1 MKHKAKRKKRKSK
14 RRQRRN
20 AGKHHR
26 KPPPYHS
33 RAPPSVLS
41 FQKNI
46 NTEEKMRSKKFFQLF
61 FIFELPKRRLLHSLY
76 ERENRTPLSQVRKE
90 VRK

>member
-20 AGKHHR
+20 AEKHHR

-41 FQKNI
+41 FQKNQYG
-46 NTEEKMRSKKFFQLF
+46 EKMRSKNFFQLF
-61 FIFELPKRRLLHSLY
+61 FIFELPKWRLLHYLY

>member
-1 MKHKAKRKKRKSK
+1 MKHKAKRKKCKSK

-20 AGKHHR
+20 TGKHHR

-41 FQKNI
+41 FQKNQYEGK
-46 NTEEKMRSKKFFQLF
+46 NAFKKFFQLF
-61 FIFELPKRRLLHSLY
+61 LIFELPKRRLLHSLY
-76 ERENRTPLSQVRKE
+76 ERENRTPLSQARKE

>member
-1 MKHKAKRKKRKSK
+1 MKHKGKRKKRKSK

-20 AGKHHR
+20 AEKHHR

-41 FQKNI
+41 FQKNQYG
-46 NTEEKMRSKKFFQLF
+46 EKMRSKNFFQLF
-61 FIFELPKRRLLHSLY
+61 FIFELPKRRLLHYLY
-76 ERENRTPLSQVRKE
+76 ERENRTPLSQARKE

>member
-20 AGKHHR
+20 TGKHHR

-41 FQKNI
+41 FQKNQYGG
-46 NTEEKMRSKKFFQLF
+46 KKCIQEIFFDF
-61 FIFELPKRRLLHSLY
+61 FYFRVAKTPISALPI
-76 ERENRTPLSQVRKE
+76 
-90 VRK
+90 

>member
-33 RAPPSVLS
+33 RAPPLSVLS
-41 FQKNI
+41 FQKI

-61 FIFELPKRRLLHSLY
+61 FIFGLPKRRLLHYLY
-76 ERENRTPLSQVRKE
+76 ERENRTPLSQARKE

>member
-20 AGKHHR
+20 TGKHHR

-41 FQKNI
+41 FQKNQYGGK
-46 NTEEKMRSKKFFQLF
+46 NAFKKIFSTFFHF
-61 FIFELPKRRLLHSLY
+61 RVAKTATSALPI
-76 ERENRTPLSQVRKE
+76 
-90 VRK
+90 

>member
-20 AGKHHR
+20 TGKHHR

-41 FQKNI
+41 FQKI
-46 NTEEKMRSKKFFQLF
+46 NTEEKMRSKNFFQLF

-76 ERENRTPLSQVRKE
+76 ERENRTPLSQARKE

>member
-33 RAPPSVLS
+33 RAPPLSVLS
-41 FQKNI
+41 FQKISIRRNK
-46 NTEEKMRSKKFFQLF
+46 NAFKKIFFNF
-61 FIFELPKRRLLHSLY
+61 FHFRVAKTATSALPI
-76 ERENRTPLSQVRKE
+76 
-90 VRK
+90 